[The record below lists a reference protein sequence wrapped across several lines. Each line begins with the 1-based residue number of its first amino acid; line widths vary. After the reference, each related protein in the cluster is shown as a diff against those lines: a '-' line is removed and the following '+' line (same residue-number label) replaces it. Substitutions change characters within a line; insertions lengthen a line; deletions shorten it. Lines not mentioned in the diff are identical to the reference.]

1 MISNYKAGC
10 LRWYLC
16 SYHHTRPRQ
25 MCCNYNTPL
34 HVSSKK
40 SSLRWTP
47 LVWARNIPGDRVN
60 IRFVGAQGPCVIS
73 SSTTKILNYVKF
85 VCSCLLCG
93 RQPVTF
99 RCRWRMNDDIQTVI
113 IYMIYDYAS
122 VSTMLSAL
130 FCLFSC
136 ISMHGN
142 YQPCLFLANESRIM
156 RLV

>member
-60 IRFVGAQGPCVIS
+60 IRFVGAEGPCVIS
-73 SSTTKILNYVKF
+73 SSTTKMLNYVKF
-85 VCSCLLCG
+85 VCSCLLWG

-99 RCRWRMNDDIQTVI
+99 RCRWRMKDEIQSVI
-113 IYMIYDYAS
+113 IFWCII
-122 VSTMLSAL
+122 MLVYL
-130 FCLFSC
+130 
-136 ISMHGN
+136 
-142 YQPCLFLANESRIM
+142 PCYLRIFVFLAVYLCMAIISHTYFLQTKAE
-156 RLV
+156 